1 MTTIPPA
8 PFPRKRVI
16 VTHDDAK
23 AFGYCNAGL
32 RKWFPRDGVTF
43 DDFRQRGGT
52 ADWLRA
58 TDDAMAARLADE
70 VEQTLERLHQSQ
82 KSS

>member
-1 MTTIPPA
+1 VTTNPQA
-8 PFPRKRVI
+8 PFPRKGEI

-43 DDFRQRGGT
+43 DDFRQHGVT
-52 ADWLRA
+52 AEWLRA
-58 TDDAMAARLADE
+58 TGDAMAARLADE
-70 VEQTLERLHQSQ
+70 VERQRLSQ
-82 KSS
+82 ESA

>member
-1 MTTIPPA
+1 M
-8 PFPRKRVI
+8 I

-43 DDFRQRGGT
+43 DDFRQHGVT

-58 TDDAMAARLADE
+58 TGDAMASRLADAI
-70 VEQTLERLHQSQ
+70 EQQYAQQQETV
-82 KSS
+82 

>member
-8 PFPRKRVI
+8 PFPRKVVI

-32 RKWFPRDGVTF
+32 RKWFPRDGVSF
-43 DDFRQRGGT
+43 DDFRQYGVT
-52 ADWLRA
+52 AEWLRA
-58 TDDAMAARLADE
+58 TGDAMACRLADA
-70 VEQTLERLHQSQ
+70 VEQRCEQHQEAV
-82 KSS
+82 

>member
-8 PFPRKRVI
+8 PFPRKGVV

-32 RKWFPRDGVTF
+32 RKWFPRDGVSF
-43 DDFRQRGGT
+43 DDFRQHGVT

-58 TDDAMAARLADE
+58 TGDAMACRLADA
-70 VEQTLERLHQSQ
+70 VEQRREQQ
-82 KSS
+82 QEAG